1 METKN
6 FYATPEMKVLE
17 FQTEG
22 VLCSSDRTVT
32 GNGIED
38 YDVISW

>member
-22 VLCSSDRTVT
+22 VLCASGEGSFAWYEEE
-32 GNGIED
+32 NL
-38 YDVISW
+38 

>member
-22 VLCSSDRTVT
+22 VLCESGEHSF
-32 GNGIED
+32 NY
-38 YDVISW
+38 YDGEIDL